1 MQLRSVESR
10 GNSLREE
17 YTNWLVH
24 TKLTNPENTCVSN
37 IIQADR
43 LYLGIYIFL
52 CVCIYLHVCIYIY
65 MHACIYITVKKKG
78 HKFEGQWRGVYGRVG
93 RKEVKGEM

>member
-1 MQLRSVESR
+1 MQLRNVESR

-52 CVCIYLHVCIYIY
+52 CVCVYICMCVY
-65 MHACIYITVKKKG
+65 TYICMHACNNSEKKG